1 MNFPVEGV
9 NEEEDE
15 DDVEMN
21 KDIGEEHKN

>member
-9 NEEEDE
+9 NEEVDE
-15 DDVEMN
+15 DSVEMK

>member
-15 DDVEMN
+15 DAVEMK